1 MPHERIPRAVQGV
14 AAGRPNR
21 HDRRQDGR
29 IQSLSRHAREELPV
43 NCNGAHLRVVT
54 AEVDSVGTDSRLNAG
69 RWVRGTG
76 GPLSEGDKGLRAEAE
91 PGESEPTYRKA
102 IARDIVPLG
111 VRLQRC
117 LARLHARRRWRGR
130 LLRDG
135 GRGCAESENDE
146 KARRDTERAN

>member
-1 MPHERIPRAVQGV
+1 MSALIRASTQD
-14 AAGRPNR
+14 AGYAVPA
-21 HDRRQDGR
+21 GP
-29 IQSLSRHAREELPV
+29 SAK
-43 NCNGAHLRVVT
+43 VT
-54 AEVDSVGTDSRLNAG
+54 
-69 RWVRGTG
+69 
-76 GPLSEGDKGLRAEAE
+76 LRAEAE